1 MRDAEARANTAV
13 ERRCRSGK
21 QAAEK
26 LEISAFFTL
35 ATATVEEIYCILLKM
50 CFELRL
56 AFK

>member
-26 LEISAFFTL
+26 LEISAFFHFGDGDGGGD
-35 ATATVEEIYCILLKM
+35 LLH
-50 CFELRL
+50 FIENVL
-56 AFK
+56 